1 MSKNSSS
8 SGLMIDIHLSGKAE
22 KALFA
27 LHAKKLAESNQY
39 DFCLEKDDY
48 KRDVLYALPPQIEYR
63 MQKFKPRTMV
73 VFDVDAWER
82 NRGTP
87 IHPKLLQSIVEKG
100 CMVLVLHVNDSPSTF
115 LISDRQRFFDWNF
128 IMELLKPLPVKH
140 IIDP

>member
-1 MSKNSSS
+1 MEQKSIQT
-8 SGLMIDIHLSGKAE
+8 GLMIDIHLPDKAE

-27 LHAKKLAESNQY
+27 LHAKKIADSNQY

-48 KRDVLYALPPQIEYR
+48 KRDVLYTLPPQIEYR

-87 IHPKLLQSIVEKG
+87 IYPKLLQSITEKG
-100 CMVLVLHVNDSPSTF
+100 CLVLVLHVDTSPSTF
-115 LISDRQRFFDWNF
+115 LISDKQRFFDWNF
-128 IMELLKPLPVKH
+128 VMELLKPLSVKH
-140 IIDP
+140 IIDS